1 MISSTAYKKLL
12 GLLLC
17 SFVPDLNTHAQS
29 RFPTLEV
36 NETFSVT
43 VDETKKGIVAKLN
56 NNEPVFLKKWKRK
69 LSFIETYDVNN
80 DGHMDLVL
88 NSEEIMPLYFYLSQN
103 LHLIGN

>member
-12 GLLLC
+12 GLLLY
-17 SFVPDLNTHAQS
+17 SFVTNVNTRAQS

-56 NNEPVFLKKWKRK
+56 NNETLFLKKWKRK

-80 DGHMDLVL
+80 DGHMDLVI
-88 NSEEIMPLYFYLSQN
+88 NISQIMPLYFYLSQN
-103 LHLIGN
+103 IHLIGN